1 MIAGERPGSAFPD
14 SGVFTAAVVTAELD
28 ESRKPTS
35 WLARFRSV
43 SWMEERRPTSA
54 SLSELRRRRNTG
66 PLTEAAGC
74 IGGEAPVQEQ
84 RARACA
90 MRDKRASAREE
101 PLPLSRSTRHVSD

>member
-1 MIAGERPGSAFPD
+1 MIAGKRPGSAFPD

-54 SLSELRRRRNTG
+54 SLSELRRRRSTG

-74 IGGEAPVQEQ
+74 RGGEAVLPVQEQ

-90 MRDKRASAREE
+90 MREKRA
-101 PLPLSRSTRHVSD
+101 PGN